1 MQQTIANF
9 IVWPQLEPVPEL
21 QLSLLHP
28 CGQQFQPL
36 SFGPFAVPPQLRM
49 HLGATA
55 EQEMHNTALRNTAL
69 KPSTASPRDED
80 DCISQMCN
88 VCCST
93 DKATGETLC
102 TSMLKCLPS

>member
-1 MQQTIANF
+1 MQQTYANF
-9 IVWPQLEPVPEL
+9 IAWQQLEPVPVF

-28 CGQQFQPL
+28 CGQQFQPF

-49 HLGATA
+49 HLATA
-55 EQEMHNTALRNTAL
+55 EQENLLHNTTMN
-69 KPSTASPRDED
+69 PSTASTRDED
-80 DCISQMCN
+80 CCSSQMCD

-102 TSMLKCLPS
+102 VGMVKCLDSL